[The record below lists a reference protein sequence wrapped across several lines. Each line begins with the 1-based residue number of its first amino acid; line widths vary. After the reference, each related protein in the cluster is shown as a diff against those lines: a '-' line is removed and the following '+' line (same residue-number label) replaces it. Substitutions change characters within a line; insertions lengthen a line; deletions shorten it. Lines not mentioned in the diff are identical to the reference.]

1 MDTRRCRGF
10 TLIELLVVIAIIA
23 VLIALLLPAVQ
34 QAREAARRSQCKN
47 NMKQLGLA
55 AFNYLETHS
64 VFPPGAA
71 TYGKNPGA
79 GASGYSLMLP
89 YLDQTNVYNRL
100 NFSLPDMYNPASLP
114 AAGTVIPVFICP
126 SSTAAAT
133 YNCAANG
140 AWYTQFGMTD
150 YALISGSD
158 DPRGTSLRTGCSFCP
173 LMCTGMFC
181 YTAQW
186 GSAAKISTRDVT
198 DGTSNVF
205 GIGEFS
211 GFTKGQKPRANQG
224 RGDDGIPWVLAED
237 YDTQYCTRGVT
248 VAPNS
253 RWFYNSDMSDSNAAN
268 VTGRLSDSAL
278 HSQHPGGI
286 HILMMDGAVRF
297 ISDNIYLQTFK
308 NLADKADGSVVGEF

>member
-1 MDTRRCRGF
+1 MNTRRTKGF

-55 AFNYLETHS
+55 VFNYLDSHS

-71 TYGKNPGA
+71 TYGTNPGA
-79 GASGYSLMLP
+79 GSSGYALMLP
-89 YLDQTNVYNRL
+89 FLDQANVYNQL

-114 AAGTVIPVFICP
+114 AAGTIIPVFICP
-126 SSTAAAT
+126 SSTASAI
-133 YNCAANG
+133 YNYSTNG
-140 AWYTQFGMTD
+140 AWYTQFAMTD

-158 DPRGTSLRTGCSFCP
+158 DPRGTNLTTGCGFCP
-173 LMCTGMFC
+173 LMCTGVFC
-181 YTAQW
+181 YTARW
-186 GSAAKISTRDVT
+186 GGAAKISTRDIT

-211 GFTKGQKPRANQG
+211 GFTKGQRPRAGQG
-224 RGDDGIPWVLAED
+224 RGDDGIPWILAED
-237 YDTQYCTRGVT
+237 YNTQYCTRGVT

-253 RWFYNSDMSDSNAAN
+253 RWFYNSDMSDGNVAN
-268 VTGRLSDSAL
+268 VTGRLSDAAL
-278 HSQHPGGI
+278 HSQHVGGI
-286 HILMMDGAVRF
+286 HVLMMDGAVRF
-297 ISDNIYLQTFK
+297 ISDNINLQTLK
-308 NLADKADGSVVGEF
+308 DLADKADGKPMGEF